1 MFDIIQKV
9 KNPQVLKLVQLR
21 GLTFFESHEL
31 KGTFYKIR
39 PSTAKEVFA
48 LQMLEHRVEK
58 FAPAEG
64 NGVLVTAEALAK
76 FKKSPVIA

>member
-1 MFDIIQKV
+1 MFQILQKV
-9 KNPQVLKLVQLR
+9 KNPRVLKPVQLR
-21 GLTFFESHEL
+21 GIVSYEPHEL
-31 KGTFYKIR
+31 KGTYYKII
-39 PSTAKEVFA
+39 PSNAKAVFA
-48 LQMLEHRVEK
+48 LQMLEHRLEK